1 MIDAYVDGRPMLPE
15 RVDVICPEDGSDMEL
30 RSSRFGPFLVSVQ
43 YPKVKFTINLDKRE
57 QIKYPTPPALEVAA
71 AHGIN
76 LVSRSRQMTRVDLYD
91 HHHVLVAD
99 RPVLAKIRSLTGSA
113 FGEIGGPGKAGARVR
128 LLAQLADPHAQGD
141 ALDVADPLRGG
152 PEGYLRVY
160 RQIERACHNLLL
172 ELAPRA
178 S

>member
-1 MIDAYVDGRPMLPE
+1 MADAVT
-15 RVDVICPEDGSDMEL
+15 RVLFVCHANIVRSPLAEGVLRHLVAQRGLADRFVIASAGISAYEGVAPDAGS
-30 RSSRFGPFLVSVQ
+30 V
-43 YPKVKFTINLDKRE
+43 
-57 QIKYPTPPALEVAA
+57 AVAA
-71 AHGIN
+71 AHGIT
-76 LVSRSRQMTRVDLYD
+76 LTSRSRQMTRVDLYD

-128 LLAQLADPHAQGD
+128 LIAQLADPHAQGD

-160 RQIERACHNLLL
+160 HQIERACHNLLL